1 MRKFKKRGIIVVA
14 VLKPFTDEQLRTLI
28 NLRQRYEVW
37 MEAEQALAR
46 MPYDLRI
53 KKVSGK
59 SYLYEIFD
67 RSGNG
72 KSLGRLTDEL
82 EEKFQSYREEKQR
95 VQAQRDG
102 ARAVLD
108 ESSRLYRALRLP
120 MLSSGAGPI
129 LQECDR
135 RDLLGSHLLVV
146 GTNAIAAYALE
157 AAGFLIGAP
166 EETEDFDL
174 AWSAVE
180 SEEPHTLLWDM
191 LKSVDPTFTVN
202 TERTFQARNAKA
214 YEVEILVA
222 PSRAV
227 TLGRSDRPKPVPL
240 PEQEWLL
247 SGQPVDQVV
256 ACRDGTPV
264 RIVAPDPRWFALQK
278 LWMSEKKGRDP
289 LKRPKDRRQGI
300 ALLNAVDEAMP
311 QYPMDKSFQAEIPDE
326 LVPSYRKWRSGDL
339 S

>member
-1 MRKFKKRGIIVVA
+1 MVA
-14 VLKPFTDEQLRTLI
+14 VRPFSDEQLRTLI

-37 MEAEQALAR
+37 MEAEQALVR

-59 SYLYEIFD
+59 SYLYEIFG

-82 EEKFQSYREEKQR
+82 EKKFQGYREEKKR

-135 RDLLGSHLLVV
+135 RGLLGSHLLVV
-146 GTNAIAAYALE
+146 GTNALAAYALE
-157 AAGFLIGAP
+157 AAGFLVGAP

-180 SEEPHTLLWDM
+180 SEEPDTLLWDM

-222 PSRAV
+222 PSRAG

-247 SGQPVDQVV
+247 LGRPVDQVV

-264 RIVAPDPRWFALQK
+264 RILAPDPRWFALQK
-278 LWMSEKKGRDP
+278 LWMSEKDRRNP

-300 ALLNAVDEAMP
+300 ALFNAVAEAMP
-311 QYPMDKSFQAEIPDE
+311 QYPMDPSFEAEIPGE
-326 LVPSYRKWRSGDL
+326 LMPYYQEWRSGNF

>member
-1 MRKFKKRGIIVVA
+1 MTA
-14 VLKPFTDEQLRTLI
+14 VRPFTDEQLRTLI
-28 NLRQRYEVW
+28 NLRQRYQVW
-37 MEAEQALAR
+37 MEAERGLAR

-53 KKVSGK
+53 KTVSGK

-67 RSGNG
+67 RRGNG
-72 KSLGRLTDEL
+72 KSLGRLSDAL
-82 EEKFQSYREEKQR
+82 EARFQSYREEKQR
-95 VQAQRDG
+95 LQAQREG
-102 ARAVLD
+102 ARPALD
-108 ESSRLYRALRLP
+108 ESARLYRALRLP
-120 MLSSGAGPI
+120 MLSTGAGPI

-135 RDLLGSHLLVV
+135 RNLLGSHLLVI
-146 GTNAIAAYALE
+146 GTNAIAAYCLE
-157 AAGFLIGAP
+157 AAGFLVGAAK
-166 EETEDFDL
+166 ETEDFDL

-180 SEEPHTLLWDM
+180 SEEPETLLWNM

-214 YEVEILVA
+214 YEIEVLFA
-222 PSRAV
+222 PSCAE
-227 TLGRSDRPKPVPL
+227 TAGRKDRPKPVAL

-247 SGQPVDQVV
+247 LGRPVDQVV

-278 LWMSEKKGRDP
+278 LWMSEKNGRNP

-300 ALLNAVDEAMP
+300 ALLSAIDQAMP
-311 QYPMDKSFQAEIPDE
+311 QYPMNASFEAKIPDE
-326 LVPSYRKWRSGDL
+326 LVPYYRKWRSGKL

>member
-1 MRKFKKRGIIVVA
+1 MTA
-14 VLKPFTDEQLRTLI
+14 VKPFTDEQLRTLI

-37 MEAEQALAR
+37 MDAERALAR

-53 KKVSGK
+53 KTVSGK

-72 KSLGRLTDEL
+72 KSLGRLDDAL
-82 EEKFQSYREEKQR
+82 EEKFHAYRQEKQQM
-95 VQAQRDG
+95 QAQRDG
-102 ARAVLD
+102 AWGVLE
-108 ESSRLYRALRLP
+108 ESARLYRALRLP

-135 RDLLGSHLLVV
+135 RGLMGSHLLVV

-157 AAGFLIGAP
+157 AAGFLVGAP

-174 AWSAVE
+174 AWSAIE
-180 SEEPHTLLWDM
+180 SEGRDTLLWDM

-222 PSRAV
+222 PSRAE
-227 TLGRSDRPKPVPL
+227 TLGRRDRPRPVPL

-247 SGQPVDQVV
+247 LGRPVDQVV

-264 RIVAPDPRWFALQK
+264 RIIAPDPRWFALQK
-278 LWMSEKKGRDP
+278 LWMSEKEGRNP
-289 LKRPKDRRQGI
+289 LKRPKDRRQGV
-300 ALLNAVDEAMP
+300 ALLNAIDEAMP
-311 QYPMDKSFQAEIPDE
+311 QFSLDESFEAELPDE
-326 LVPSYRKWRSGDL
+326 LKPHYRKWRLG
-339 S
+339 

>member
-1 MRKFKKRGIIVVA
+1 MAA
-14 VLKPFTDEQLRTLI
+14 VRPFSDEQLRTLI

-37 MEAEQALAR
+37 MEAERVLAR

-53 KKVSGK
+53 KTVSGK
-59 SYLYEIFD
+59 AYLYEIFD

-82 EEKFQSYREEKQR
+82 EAKFQSYREEKQR
-95 VQAQRDG
+95 FQAQREG
-102 ARAVLD
+102 ARSALD
-108 ESSRLYRALRLP
+108 ESARLYRALRLP

-135 RDLLGSHLLVV
+135 RDLLGGRLRVI

-157 AAGFLIGAP
+157 AAGFLVGAP
-166 EETEDFDL
+166 EETEDFDF

-180 SEEPHTLLWDM
+180 SEEPETLLWDM
-191 LKSVDPTFTVN
+191 LKSADPTFTVN
-202 TERTFQARNAKA
+202 TERTFQARNSKA

-222 PSRAV
+222 PSRVA

-247 SGQPVDQVV
+247 PGRPVDQVV

-278 LWMSEKKGRDP
+278 LWMSEKEGRNP

-311 QYPMDKSFQAEIPDE
+311 QYPLDTSFEAKIPDE
-326 LVPSYRKWRSGDL
+326 LMPYYRKWRSGNR